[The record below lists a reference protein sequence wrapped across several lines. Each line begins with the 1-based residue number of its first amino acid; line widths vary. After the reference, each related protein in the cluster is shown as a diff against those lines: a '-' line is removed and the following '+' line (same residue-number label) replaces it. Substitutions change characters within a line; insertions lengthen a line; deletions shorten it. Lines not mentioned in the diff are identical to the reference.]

1 MRAAVVTFPGANRD
15 RDLVRAFRDT
25 GYADVHLV
33 WHEEIEL
40 PLVDVVGIPG
50 GFSYGDYL
58 RCGAI
63 AARSPVMR
71 AVAAFAEKGGH
82 VLGVC
87 NGFQILCE
95 AGLLPGALV
104 RNVGLRFICHPC
116 ELRVERTGT
125 AFTRGLAEGDRIMI
139 STAHGDGNYTA
150 DEATLERLEGE
161 GRVLFRYVDNPNGSV
176 RNIAGITDATGR
188 VLGLMPHPECHVDPR
203 TGHTGGRAI
212 FHSILETVGRG

>member
-15 RDLVRAFRDT
+15 RDLVRAFRQT
-25 GYADVHLV
+25 GCSQVQLV
-33 WHEEIEL
+33 WHEETEL
-40 PLVDVVGIPG
+40 PVADVIGIPG

-63 AARSPVMR
+63 AARSPIMA
-71 AVAAFAEKGGH
+71 AVAAFANSGGY

-95 AGLLPGALV
+95 AQMLPGALV
-104 RNVGLRFICHPC
+104 RNASLRFICRPSP
-116 ELRVERTGT
+116 LVVERGGT
-125 AFTRGLAEGDRIMI
+125 AFTRGIKRGDQIMV

-150 DEATLERLEGE
+150 DEATLDHLEGE
-161 GRVLFRYVDNPNGSV
+161 GRVVFRYAENPNGSA
-176 RNIAGITDATGR
+176 RDIAGITNASGR

-203 TGHTGGRAI
+203 TGHVGGRVI
-212 FHSILETVGRG
+212 FDSLLQAAGHG